1 MDDLFESN
9 GPDLKPVIKICRE
22 CLNQVYNWGVII
34 NVVEVDANGAFGRGC
49 KEIV

>member
-9 GPDLKPVIKICRE
+9 CPDLKPVIKVCRE
-22 CLNQVYNWGVII
+22 RLNQVYNLGVII
-34 NVVEVDANGAFGRGC
+34 NMVGVDANGAFGRGC